1 VYSSTARIGTLRR
14 MATRPESERRPSGL
28 MVVLAFGLA
37 VAVAVALVV
46 VAVVARNDNESAPP
60 SSTPAV
66 DLVGIPQRGAVLGA
80 PDATVTLIE
89 YADLQCPACGAYT
102 EGVLPAV
109 VTQYVRRGRVK
120 TEFRGVAFI
129 GPDSLKA
136 LRFVY
141 AAGLQDH
148 LWDLQEA
155 LYRNQG
161 GENDG
166 WVTDD
171 LVRELGGQI
180 EGLDVDRLFA
190 DAESSEVASLVDEA
204 EAQADAAQIPG
215 TPALFLQVGDGE
227 PELVSVGV
235 DSAKL
240 AAALDDALAG

>member
-1 VYSSTARIGTLRR
+1 MTGVRGFTGWIGT
-14 MATRPESERRPSGL
+14 
-28 MVVLAFGLA
+28 
-37 VAVAVALVV
+37 
-46 VAVVARNDNESAPP
+46 
-60 SSTPAV
+60 
-66 DLVGIPQRGAVLGA
+66 VLGS

-89 YADLQCPACGAYT
+89 YADPQCPSCRAYT
-102 EGVLPAV
+102 EGVWPAV
-109 VTQYVRRGRVK
+109 VRQYVRPGRVK

-141 AAGLQDH
+141 AAGLQNR
-148 LWDLQEA
+148 LWNLQEA

-171 LVRELGGQI
+171 LVRELAGQI
-180 EGLDVDRLFA
+180 PGLDVDRLFA
-190 DAESSEVASLVDEA
+190 DAESSEVAAMVSKSEA
-204 EAQADAAQIPG
+204 EANAAQVPG
-215 TPALFLQVGDGE
+215 TPTLFLQTGGAK

-240 AAALDDALAG
+240 AAALDAALSG